1 MPREANPQE
10 ATAVEGMNVEQFQ
23 AYLETRRGCISALS
37 VSEPNYAAKRKLLQY
52 AVDNERSCAE
62 HLRTVSALTVQ
73 ADAAGANLTVERRT
87 ALLVSL
93 RQALFNA
100 KNALIFTKLITTDGF
115 HVAYNAIGGGAD
127 DDLLS
132 NDEKKQIEEARKKSK
147 SQDSS
152 AAGSSTDPVALLQS
166 ILQLAG
172 PSGGTKRDSSLLSL
186 MAAGAAR
193 PKVRRDKTNS
203 PCFAC

>member
-10 ATAVEGMNVEQFQ
+10 VTAMEGMNVEQFQ

-62 HLRTVSALTVQ
+62 HLRTVSALT
-73 ADAAGANLTVERRT
+73 GANLTAERRT

-100 KNALIFTKLITTDGF
+100 RNALIFTKLITTDGF
-115 HVAYNAIGGGAD
+115 HVAYNATGGGAD

-132 NDEKKQIEEARKKSK
+132 NNEKKRIQEARKKSK

-152 AAGSSTDPVALLQS
+152 AAGGSQDSAALLQS

-172 PSGGTKRDSSLLSL
+172 PSGGTSLLSL
-186 MAAGAAR
+186 LAAR
-193 PKVRRDKTNS
+193 AARAKKDK
-203 PCFAC
+203 